1 MIIGL
6 TGTIGS
12 GKSSIALYLQN
23 KGFQYITISD
33 IIREEAI
40 RKGIFI
46 KRKELQDL
54 GNQMRKLKGNN
65 YWARQV
71 LKKISQD
78 ENWIIDGIRNLGEVE
93 ELRELKNFILIGI
106 DAPEELRLIRAK
118 RRNSERV
125 SSDPKDMEELKHLE
139 ARDRGIGEPDYGQQV
154 LKCLQVADHTIIND
168 KSLDELH
175 SKINQLLQKYQG

>member
-12 GKSSIALYLQN
+12 GKSSIASYLKN

-40 RKGIFI
+40 KKGIFI
-46 KRKELQDL
+46 QRKELQDL

-65 YWARQV
+65 YWAQRV
-71 LKKISQD
+71 IKKISQD

-93 ELRELKNFILIGI
+93 ELKKLENFILVGI

-118 RRNSERV
+118 RRNSEKV
-125 SSDPKDMEELKHLE
+125 SSDPKDIEELKHLE

-154 LKCLQVADHTIIND
+154 LKCLQIAEHTIIND
-168 KSLDELH
+168 KSLEELH
-175 SKINQLLQKYQG
+175 NRIDQILKYYG